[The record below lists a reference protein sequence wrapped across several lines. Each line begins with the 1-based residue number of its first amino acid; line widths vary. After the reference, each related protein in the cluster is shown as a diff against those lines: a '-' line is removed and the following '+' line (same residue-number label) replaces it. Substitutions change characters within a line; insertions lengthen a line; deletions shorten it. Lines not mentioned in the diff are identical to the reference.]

1 MFNNN
6 ILKFSY
12 GKNIIKLENG
22 YIARQCTSS
31 IIASMNDTVVVVTL
45 VYNDEIKND
54 QNFLPLTVHYQEKF
68 YSIGKI
74 PGSFFR
80 REGRPSD
87 VEIIISRLIDRSIR
101 PLFNDKFLYNIQIV
115 INVISVNPQI
125 STDIISIIAVS
136 AVLKISGIND
146 IESLGV
152 ARVGYINNKY
162 ILNPTLNE
170 IIISKLNLIVVG
182 TNDAIFMIDC
192 SSKNINENYIFNG
205 INFAYDNYKCLI
217 NNINKFS
224 LICKKSNLINNIN
237 NNIINNKFFSDNLDN
252 YIYDYCIKK
261 IKSIYLQKYNK
272 KERIKLLNDIK
283 NNLLI
288 ELLNNNENFYEYL
301 VLNKI
306 NKIEKEVFIENL
318 IKYGIRIDGRKE
330 NDIRNIDIKIGFL
343 PKRVHGSS
351 LFTRGET
358 QALVTITLGT
368 LKDAQS
374 FDDILLGERLDN
386 FIFHYN
392 FPPYSVGEIGNIG
405 IPKRREI
412 GHGYLAKKG
421 IIPIL
426 PNIKKFP
433 YTIRIVSDIMES
445 NGSSSMASVCGASL
459 ALMDAGVPI
468 KCHVAGISMGL
479 IKTSKKNFIISDIIG
494 DEDRLG
500 DMDFKVVGT
509 NTGITALQ
517 MDMKTKGIDLNNIH
531 ESLKKA
537 NVSRL
542 YILNKMNYKI
552 KFSRSYL
559 SPYCPKIYKFKV
571 DVNKIKDIIGK
582 GGSVIKYLTQKN
594 NCLIEVNNDGLINIV
609 SNNKINAINTIK
621 DIKEIIGYNIKKNC
635 VYLSKIIKIVNFGL
649 FVSIYKGK
657 ENLIHISKI
666 TYKNKKIDNIFN
678 YFKIGQYIYVRVID
692 IDINGKLKLSIEN
705 NIKINKNKLK

>member
-1 MFNNN
+1 MFKNN
-6 ILKFSY
+6 ILKFNY
-12 GKNIIKLENG
+12 GRNIIKLENG

-31 IIASMNDTVVVVTL
+31 VIASMNDTVVIVTL
-45 VYNDEIKND
+45 VCNDEINND
-54 QNFLPLTVHYQEKF
+54 QDFLPLTVHYQEKF
-68 YSIGKI
+68 YSVGKI

-87 VEIIISRLIDRSIR
+87 VEIITSRLIDRSIR
-101 PLFNDKFLYNIQIV
+101 PLFDKSFFSNIQII

-136 AVLKISGIND
+136 AALKISGINN

-152 ARVGYINNKY
+152 ARIGYIDNKY
-162 ILNPTLNE
+162 ILNPTLDE
-170 IIISKLNLIVVG
+170 IKISKLNLVVVG
-182 TNDAIFMIDC
+182 TNDNIFMIDC
-192 SSKNINENYIFNG
+192 SSKNINEKYIIDG
-205 INFAYDNYKCLI
+205 ISFANENFKKLIYNIDNFFLMCIK
-217 NNINKFS
+217 NND
-224 LICKKSNLINNIN
+224 
-237 NNIINNKFFSDNLDN
+237 NNIIINKYLSEDINN
-252 YIYDYCIKK
+252 YIYDYCFEK
-261 IKSIYLQKYNK
+261 IKLIYLQKYNK
-272 KERIKLLNDIK
+272 KNRIKLLDNII

-288 ELLNNNENFYEYL
+288 ELSNNNKDFYKYL
-301 VLNKI
+301 ILNKI
-306 NKIEKEVFIENL
+306 NEIEKEIFVKNLIEN
-318 IKYGIRIDGRKE
+318 KIRIDGRKK
-330 NDIRNIDIKIGFL
+330 NDIRNIDIKVGFL

-374 FDDILLGERLDN
+374 FDDIFLGERIDN

-426 PNIKKFP
+426 PNIKNFP

-468 KCHVAGISMGL
+468 KYHVAGIAMGL
-479 IKTSKKNFIISDIIG
+479 IKTSKKNFILSDIIG

-500 DMDFKVVGT
+500 DMDFKIVGT
-509 NTGITALQ
+509 NIGITALQ
-517 MDMKTKGIDLNNIH
+517 MDMKIKNVDINDIN

-542 YILNKMNYKI
+542 CILDKMNTKI

-559 SPYCPKIYKFKV
+559 SPYCPKIYKFKI
-571 DVNKIKDIIGK
+571 DVNKIKNVIGK
-582 GGSVIKYLTQKN
+582 GGSVIKSLTQKN
-594 NCLIEVNNDGLINIV
+594 NCLIEVNDNGLINII
-609 SNNKINAINTIK
+609 SNNKINAINTIN
-621 DIKEIIGYNIKKNC
+621 DIKKIIGFVIKKGC
-635 VYLSKIIKIVNFGL
+635 IYLSKIIKIVNFGL
-649 FVSIYKGK
+649 FVNISKNK
-657 ENLIHISKI
+657 EGLVHISKI
-666 TYKNKKIDNIFN
+666 YNNNKINNIFN
-678 YFKIGQYIYVRVID
+678 HFKIGQYIYVKVID
-692 IDINGKLKLSIEN
+692 IDITGKLKLSIEN
-705 NIKINKNKLK
+705 NIKN